1 MLLRA
6 PDGFNGEPSATARA
20 LSRWRHV
27 IFLQRAQAP
36 GDKGVRI
43 ALVVPGGVDR
53 SGEYRVIPA
62 LIAFIHRLA
71 LQDEVHVLA
80 LRQEDNACDWDLAGA
95 RIHSV
100 GSRRTRLRAVRL
112 LCEMHRSSHFA
123 LVHAIWSGACGQ
135 VAVAAAALLGIPSLI
150 HVAGGELVAL
160 PEIGY
165 GSRLRWRG
173 RISEGIVLRAASAI
187 TAASTPV
194 IEMIS
199 RLGLTAER
207 VPLGV
212 DLDTWPAR
220 APVRRPVGRAA
231 RLVHVASLNRV
242 KDQATLLRAL
252 AALTQ
257 HGVSFETDVVGED
270 TLQGEIQGLAAQLG
284 LSTRVRFHGFLTRGR
299 LRPIVEAA
307 DLMIVSSR
315 HETGPVAVLEAAVAG
330 VPSVGTC
337 VGHIVEWAPN
347 AAVAVPVGD
356 WASMA
361 GAIVKLLDDEELR
374 LSIARE
380 AQRRALAEDAD
391 YTVERFRALY
401 ARLAHRN

>member
-1 MLLRA
+1 
-6 PDGFNGEPSATARA
+6 
-20 LSRWRHV
+20 
-27 IFLQRAQAP
+27 
-36 GDKGVRI
+36 VRI

-62 LIAFIHRLA
+62 LMALIRRLA
-71 LQDEVHVLA
+71 LHDEVHVLA
-80 LRQEDNACDWDLAGA
+80 LSQEDSAGEWNLAGA
-95 RIHSV
+95 RIHNV
-100 GSRRTRLRAVRL
+100 GSRRTRLRAVRSI
-112 LCEMHRSSHFA
+112 CEIHRSSYFA
-123 LVHAIWSGACGQ
+123 LVHAIWSGAGGQ
-135 VAVAAAALLGIPSLI
+135 VAVAAAALLGVPSLI

-173 RISEGIVLRAASAI
+173 RISEAMVLRAASAI
-187 TAASTPV
+187 TAASAPV

-220 APVRRPVGRAA
+220 APVRRPVGRLA

-252 AALTQ
+252 AALTRR
-257 HGVSFETDVVGED
+257 GVSFEMDIVGED
-270 TLQGEIQGLAAQLG
+270 TLQGEIQGLAAELG
-284 LSTRVRFHGFLTRGR
+284 LSARVRFHGFLTRRR

-307 DLMIVSSR
+307 DLMLVSSR
-315 HETGPVAVLEAAVAG
+315 HETGPVVVLEAAAAG
-330 VPSVGTC
+330 VPTIGTC
-337 VGHIVEWAPN
+337 VGHIAEWAPS
-347 AAVAVPVGD
+347 AAMSVPVGD

-361 GAIVKLLDDEELR
+361 GAIVQLLDDEELR
-374 LSIARE
+374 LDIARE

-401 ARLAHRN
+401 ARLAARK